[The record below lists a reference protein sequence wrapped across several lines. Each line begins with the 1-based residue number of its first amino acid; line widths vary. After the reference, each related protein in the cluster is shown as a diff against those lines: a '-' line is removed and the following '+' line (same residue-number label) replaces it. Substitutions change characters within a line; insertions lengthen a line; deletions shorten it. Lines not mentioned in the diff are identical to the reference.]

1 MYYLG
6 FKRILESGSD
16 EDILLMPLILLFRI
30 RPEKYLLTGDIL
42 PIDVS
47 EMYIW
52 ETKKNPFN
60 RSNWK

>member
-47 EMYIW
+47 EMYI
-52 ETKKNPFN
+52 
-60 RSNWK
+60 